1 MGEASSVVRD
11 TRKMPFDER
20 MRMVMKNKEEG
31 TELFKGGN
39 WEPAAIRYTKAL
51 NHLELIKDPTDEER
65 EETRKVKLSL
75 YLNLAM
81 AFSKLKKFTKAIDNC
96 RYALEIDPK
105 NPKALFRR
113 ATAYTEE
120 KDYDKALADLEVA
133 GTIET
138 VEKQISKRTAKEKAT
153 YGKMFG

>member
-1 MGEASSVVRD
+1 
-11 TRKMPFDER
+11 MP
-20 MRMVMKNKEEG
+20 
-31 TELFKGGN
+31 
-39 WEPAAIRYTKAL
+39 
-51 NHLELIKDPTDEER
+51 
-65 EETRKVKLSL
+65 
-75 YLNLAM
+75 LA
-81 AFSKLKKFTKAIDNC
+81 DNC

-133 GTIET
+133 GTIEPVDPAVVKLT
-138 VEKQISKRTAKEKAT
+138 KIVEKQISKRTAKEKAT